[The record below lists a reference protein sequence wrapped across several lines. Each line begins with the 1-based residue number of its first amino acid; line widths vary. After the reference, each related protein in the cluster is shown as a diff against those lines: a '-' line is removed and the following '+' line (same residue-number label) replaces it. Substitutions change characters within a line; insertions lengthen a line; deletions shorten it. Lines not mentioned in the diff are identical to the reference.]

1 MAAKRLRDDPDK
13 ESEPSEEKQMRR
25 LPSFSTVIKE
35 AMMAKSLN
43 NFFFALEPLLRRV
56 VKEEVERGVIH
67 SMRSFQRSTPMQIEA
82 AAESSSF
89 KLTFNKQLS
98 LPIFTGSKIDDIE
111 SKPLQI
117 VVVDVHTG
125 EVPLSTLSS
134 PLKVEVVVLDGDFPS
149 GDQEDWTGAEFQNN
163 IVKERTGKRPLLTGD
178 VNVTLRDGAAS
189 ISDLCF
195 TDNSSWI
202 RSRHFR
208 IGARVV
214 PGSHNA
220 PRIREAITE
229 PFMVKDHRGE
239 LYKKH
244 YPPALGDEVWRLE
257 RIGKDGA
264 FHKKLS
270 AVNINTVQDFLKL
283 LAVDPHRLRSVRTR
297 PHSSSRQVLFSL
309 TDASALMDQILGVGM
324 SDRMWEGTV
333 AHAKTCEVGDK
344 RYVHRAPQCSL
355 VFNAVCEVVEIISD
369 DMTLTLQSLSKPQR
383 AYVNLLV
390 REAHQNWDSLEDAD
404 AFFDQSIVAANV
416 QMQQSEIEPF
426 PWHEVEE
433 NAIEYQLEDYE
444 IPDPA
449 QPSF

>member
-1 MAAKRLRDDPDK
+1 MAAKRLRDDSDK
-13 ESEPSEEKQMRR
+13 ESEPSEDKQMRR
-25 LPSFSTVIKE
+25 MPSFSTKSSKRHLVASIDGYHLLPLNIDRVIKE
-35 AMMAKSLN
+35 AMMTKSLH
-43 NFFFALEPLLRRV
+43 NFFFAMEPLLRRV

-98 LPIFTGSKIDDIE
+98 LPIFTGSKIEDIE
-111 SKPLQI
+111 SRPLQI
-117 VVVDVHTG
+117 VVVDVNTG
-125 EVPLSTLSS
+125 DVPLSTLSS

-149 GDQEDWTGAEFQNN
+149 GDQEDWAGAEFQNN

-244 YPPALGDEVWRLE
+244 YPPALDDEVWRLE

-283 LAVDPHRLRSVRTR
+283 LAVDPHRLRS
-297 PHSSSRQVLFSL
+297 
-309 TDASALMDQILGVGM
+309 ILGVGM
-324 SDRMWEGTV
+324 SDRMWEGTI

-369 DMTLTLQSLSKPQR
+369 GMTLTLQSLTKPQR
-383 AYVNLLV
+383 AYVNLLA
-390 REAHQNWDSLEDAD
+390 REAHQNWDNLEEAD

-416 QMQQSEIEPF
+416 QLQQSEIQPF
-426 PWHEVEE
+426 PWYVADEE

>member
-13 ESEPSEEKQMRR
+13 ESEPSENKQMRR

-35 AMMAKSLN
+35 AMMAKSLQ
-43 NFFFALEPLLRRV
+43 NFFFGLEPLLRRV

-67 SMRSFQRSTPMQIEA
+67 SMRSFQRSTTPMQIEA
-82 AAESSSF
+82 AAASSSL

-98 LPIFTGSKIDDIE
+98 LPIFTGSKIEDME

-117 VVVDVHTG
+117 VVLDVHSG
-125 EVPLSTLSS
+125 EVPLSPSLSS
-134 PLKVEVVVLDGDFPS
+134 PLKVQVVVLDGDFPS
-149 GDQEDWTGAEFQNN
+149 GDQEDWSGAEFQNN
-163 IVKERTGKRPLLTGD
+163 IVKQRTGKRPLLTGD
-178 VNVTLRDGAAS
+178 VNVTLRDGTAS
-189 ISDLCF
+189 ISDLSF

-220 PRIREAITE
+220 PRIKEAITE

-239 LYKKH
+239 LYRKH

-270 AVNINTVQDFLKL
+270 ADNINTVQDFLKL
-283 LAVDPHRLRSVRTR
+283 LAVDPHRLRG
-297 PHSSSRQVLFSL
+297 
-309 TDASALMDQILGVGM
+309 ILGVGM

-355 VFNAVCEVVEIISD
+355 VFNAVCEVVEIITD
-369 DMTLTLQSLSKPQR
+369 NTTLTLQRLSKPQR
-383 AYVNLLV
+383 AYVNLLA
-390 REAHQNWDSLEDAD
+390 REAHQNWDSLEEVDAL
-404 AFFDQSIVAANV
+404 FNQRTVAANV
-416 QMQQSEIEPF
+416 ETQQGGTQPF
-426 PWHEVEE
+426 HWYAVDEE
-433 NAIEYQLEDYE
+433 NAIGYQLEDYE

-449 QPSF
+449 LHPSFE

>member
-283 LAVDPHRLRSVRTR
+283 LAVDPHRLRS
-297 PHSSSRQVLFSL
+297 
-309 TDASALMDQILGVGM
+309 ILGVGM

>member
-1 MAAKRLRDDPDK
+1 MARP
-13 ESEPSEEKQMRR
+13 
-25 LPSFSTVIKE
+25 IKDNNID
-35 AMMAKSLN
+35 SL
-43 NFFFALEPLLRRV
+43 L
-56 VKEEVERGVIH
+56 
-67 SMRSFQRSTPMQIEA
+67 RSTPMQIEA

-239 LYKKH
+239 
-244 YPPALGDEVWRLE
+244 
-257 RIGKDGA
+257 
-264 FHKKLS
+264 
-270 AVNINTVQDFLKL
+270 
-283 LAVDPHRLRSVRTR
+283 
-297 PHSSSRQVLFSL
+297 
-309 TDASALMDQILGVGM
+309 
-324 SDRMWEGTV
+324 
-333 AHAKTCEVGDK
+333 
-344 RYVHRAPQCSL
+344 
-355 VFNAVCEVVEIISD
+355 
-369 DMTLTLQSLSKPQR
+369 
-383 AYVNLLV
+383 
-390 REAHQNWDSLEDAD
+390 RE
-404 AFFDQSIVAANV
+404 
-416 QMQQSEIEPF
+416 
-426 PWHEVEE
+426 
-433 NAIEYQLEDYE
+433 YE
-444 IPDPA
+444 ILDLA
-449 QPSF
+449 AFAPSIQLPMEAN